1 MTPAATMSAQ
11 PAPQRESR
19 QWLLTA
25 ALFANVVLAIA
36 AAALPLRRL
45 LEALDSND
53 WWSYQAAEWLI
64 NYGGGPVRRGLAG
77 EILLGIPGVDGR
89 VAVTVLVGFLV
100 VAVPTLYAVLI
111 GSVVT
116 TTKAVWPVL
125 LWAVPGGVFLGLWQG
140 QWIDLPDSVLLFA
153 TRKEHAFLLLL
164 LVFALVATSIRGRAH
179 VHRWALVYGLSLMVM
194 AWVHEGLT
202 FVYAIAGAVVALI
215 VVTTAR
221 VAGVRAAT
229 TLRERAGAVLMV
241 LVPAGLGVVATLP
254 FAEPSDAQLEQ
265 MWAAVDD
272 PTREWLGGQLPGP
285 FVLMGYSFT
294 EAREYA
300 GGIVFNSRGIVL
312 WAVLAF
318 YVVGW
323 TCAALIL
330 TDCSRAGVQATLL
343 IAGVM
348 CVAVVPMLPV
358 AIDWGRFI
366 VIAAGTTAVVALARQ
381 RLTPPS
387 ARPAPLSPTTIIV
400 AVIMLVL
407 LASVGIPEA
416 GAPFGE

>member
-1 MTPAATMSAQ
+1 MTATSAPVVARRHRPWQ
-11 PAPQRESR
+11 SWGWTIRAGIV
-19 QWLLTA
+19 
-25 ALFANVVLAIA
+25 ANVALAVA

-45 LEALDSND
+45 LESLTSND
-53 WWSYQAAEWLI
+53 WWSYQASEWLI

-77 EILLGIPGVDGR
+77 EVLLAVPGVDGR
-89 VAVTVLVGFLV
+89 VAVTALVSLLV
-100 VAVPTLYAVLI
+100 IAVPTLYAVLI
-111 GSVVT
+111 GSVLT
-116 TTKAVWPVL
+116 STESVWPLL

-164 LVFALVATSIRGRAH
+164 LAFALTATKADQLLRVR
-179 VHRWALVYGLSLMVM
+179 RWALVYGVALGVM

-202 FVYAIAGAVVALI
+202 FVYAVAGALLAWI
-215 VVTTAR
+215 VISAR
-221 VAGVRAAT
+221 GVSAM
-229 TLRERAGAVLMV
+229 RERAVGALMV

-265 MWAAVDD
+265 MWAAVDQ
-272 PTREWLGGQLPGP
+272 PTQQWLGGQLPGP
-285 FVLMGYSFT
+285 FVLMGYSLD

-300 GGIVFNSRGIVL
+300 GGIVFNSRGFAL
-312 WAVLAF
+312 WAVLAV
-318 YVVGW
+318 YVIGW

-330 TDCSRAGVQATLL
+330 TDSSRSGVRATLL
-343 IAGVM
+343 IAAVM
-348 CVAVVPMLPV
+348 GLAVVPMLPV

-366 VIAAGTTAVVALARQ
+366 VIAAGATAVIALARQ
-381 RLTPPS
+381 RLAPPD
-387 ARPAPLSPTTIIV
+387 ARPAPVTPLTLVVT
-400 AVIMLVL
+400 AVMVLL

>member
-1 MTPAATMSAQ
+1 MTAAPTSGVSRTEQ
-11 PAPQRESR
+11 APQSR
-19 QWLLTA
+19 RWPITA
-25 ALFANVVLAIA
+25 ALVANAVFAIA
-36 AAALPLRRL
+36 AAALPLRRIV
-45 LEALDSND
+45 EALDTND

-77 EILLGIPGVDGR
+77 EVLLGVPGVEGR
-89 VAVTVLVGFLV
+89 VATTVLVGSLV
-100 VAVPTLYAVLI
+100 AAVPATYAMLI
-111 GSVVT
+111 GSVVKRT
-116 TTKAVWPVL
+116 ASIWPVL

-164 LVFALVATSIRGRAH
+164 LIFALVSTATQEPRHARW
-179 VHRWALVYGLSLMVM
+179 WALGYGFTLMIM
-194 AWVHEGLT
+194 AWVHEGLA
-202 FVYAIAGAVVALI
+202 FVYAVAGAVVAWLT
-215 VVTTAR
+215 VAAR
-221 VAGVRAAT
+221 GGS
-229 TLRERAGAVLMV
+229 TLRDRGIGALAV

-254 FAEPSDAQLEQ
+254 FAEPTDTQLEQ
-265 MWAAVDD
+265 MWVAVDA
-272 PTREWLGGQLPGP
+272 PTREWLGDQLPGP
-285 FVLMGYSFT
+285 FVLMGYSLT

-300 GGIVFNSRGIVL
+300 GGIVFNSRGFLL
-312 WAVLAF
+312 WSVLAI

-330 TDCSRAGVQATLL
+330 TDCSRAGVRATFA

-348 CVAVVPMLPV
+348 SLAVVPMLPV

-366 VIAAGTTAVVALARQ
+366 VIAAGATAVVALARQ
-381 RLTPPS
+381 RLNPPT
-387 ARPAPLSPTTIIV
+387 ARPAPISLATALV
-400 AVIMLVL
+400 AATMLVL

>member
-1 MTPAATMSAQ
+1 MTATPTASVSR
-11 PAPQRESR
+11 PQQHPDSR
-19 QWLLTA
+19 LWYLRVA
-25 ALFANVVLAIA
+25 MIANVVLAVA

-45 LEALDSND
+45 LEAMETND

-77 EILLGIPGVDGR
+77 ELLLSVPGIEGR
-89 VAVTVLVGFLV
+89 VAVTALVGFLV
-100 VAVPTLYAVLI
+100 VAVPALYAVLI
-111 GSVVT
+111 GSVLRVT
-116 TTKAVWPVL
+116 QSIWPVL

-164 LVFALVATSIRGRAH
+164 LGFALVATNLRRSANLPW
-179 VHRWALVYGLSLMVM
+179 WALVYGIALMVM

-202 FVYAIAGAVVALI
+202 FVYAVAGALLAWIVVA
-215 VVTTAR
+215 AR
-221 VAGVRAAT
+221 PASS
-229 TLRERAGAVLMV
+229 LRERTIGALLV

-254 FAEPSDAQLEQ
+254 FAEPTDDQLEQ
-265 MWAAVDD
+265 MWAAVDE
-272 PTREWLGGQLPGP
+272 PTRQWLGDQLPGP
-285 FVLMGYSFT
+285 FVLMGYSLT

-300 GGIVFNSRGIVL
+300 GGIVFNSRGILL
-312 WAVLAF
+312 WAVLAV
-318 YVVGW
+318 YVIGW

-330 TDCSRAGVQATLL
+330 TDSSRAGVQATLL

-348 CVAVVPMLPV
+348 GLAVVPMLPV

-366 VIAAGTTAVVALARQ
+366 VIAAGATAVVALARQ
-381 RLTPPS
+381 RLHPS
-387 ARPAPLSPTTIIV
+387 DARPARLSAATVLIAV
-400 AVIMLVL
+400 AMVVL